1 MLDAVLDRERSP
13 VSEFLYLKRT
23 YCLLHSLNRMREFH
37 WGKYIFVFL
46 ITVSVFGTAI
56 AVNNFFYARR
66 LNEVDSV
73 ERRITLNLLSSEVQF
88 ELLSEASC
96 AASSSPILT
105 DEINT
110 LAAQLEFLEGSR
122 GRSDAEVLSVK
133 ERYSLLQIKDLLL
146 VKEIAKR
153 CGGKVYTIVY
163 FYSNKPG
170 SCDDCERQGY
180 VLSALR
186 KDYPDLRVYTFDYDL
201 DLGGISALKKI
212 YGIGGAL
219 PAIIIDHK
227 VHSGFHG
234 IEELGRLLPGLATSS
249 VKSTQ

>member
-1 MLDAVLDRERSP
+1 
-13 VSEFLYLKRT
+13 
-23 YCLLHSLNRMREFH
+23 MREFH

-56 AVNNFFYARR
+56 AVNNFFYERR
-66 LNEVDSV
+66 LSAVDSI

-96 AASSSPILT
+96 ETSSSPILT

-110 LAAQLEFLEGSR
+110 LASQLEFLEGSQ
-122 GRSDAEVLSVK
+122 GKNDPEVLSIK

-153 CGGKVYTIVY
+153 CGNKPYTIVY

-170 SCDDCERQGY
+170 ICDDCERQGY

-186 KDYPDLRVYTFDYDL
+186 KEYQNLRVYTFDYDL
-201 DLGGISALKKI
+201 TLGGITALKKI
-212 YGIGGAL
+212 YGIGDKL
-219 PAIIIDHK
+219 PSIVIDRK
-227 VHSGFHG
+227 VYPGFQS
-234 IEELGRLLPGLATSS
+234 IDQLQRLLPGLSANKKLTN
-249 VKSTQ
+249 KN

>member
-1 MLDAVLDRERSP
+1 MS
-13 VSEFLYLKRT
+13 
-23 YCLLHSLNRMREFH
+23 EFH

-56 AVNNFFYARR
+56 AVNNFFYERR
-66 LNEVDSV
+66 LSAVDSI

-96 AASSSPILT
+96 AASSLPVLA

-110 LAAQLEFLEGSR
+110 LASQLEFLEGSR
-122 GRSDAEVLSVK
+122 GRGDAEVLSIK

-153 CGGKVYTIVY
+153 CGGKAHTIVY

-170 SCDDCERQGY
+170 ACEQCERQGY

-201 DLGGISALKKI
+201 GLGGVTTLKKI
-212 YGIGGAL
+212 YGISTEL
-219 PAIIIDHK
+219 PAIVIDRK
-227 VHSGFHG
+227 VYAGFQSVDD
-234 IEELGRLLPGLATSS
+234 LQRLLPGVSTSTKATSS
-249 VKSTQ
+249 

>member
-1 MLDAVLDRERSP
+1 
-13 VSEFLYLKRT
+13 
-23 YCLLHSLNRMREFH
+23 MREFH

-46 ITVSVFGTAI
+46 ITVSLFGTAI
-56 AVNNFFYARR
+56 AINNFFYGRR
-66 LNEVDSV
+66 LSAVDSM
-73 ERRITLNLLSSEVQF
+73 ERRIALNLLSSEVQF

-110 LAAQLEFLEGSR
+110 LASQLEFLEGSR

-153 CGGKVYTIVY
+153 CGGKAYTIVY

-170 SCDDCERQGY
+170 GCEECEQQGY

-186 KDYPDLRVYTFDYDL
+186 KDYSDLRVYTFDYDL
-201 DLGGISALKKI
+201 PLGGISALKKI
-212 YGIGGAL
+212 YGIGNKL
-219 PAIIIDHK
+219 PAIVIDHK
-227 VHSGFHG
+227 VYPGFRSIG
-234 IEELGRLLPGLATSS
+234 ELQRLLPGLATSTKATS
-249 VKSTQ
+249 